1 MATDDG
7 LAQEPEAVGMDVDEG
22 ELPHN
27 LQLSLN
33 VLQTLKTAQ
42 AQHGLRHS
50 DYTRYR
56 HVRPYLGAALT
67 KLTDPSA

>member
-1 MATDDG
+1 M
-7 LAQEPEAVGMDVDEG
+7 GMDVDGE
-22 ELPHN
+22 ELPPK

-33 VLQTLKTAQ
+33 VLQTIKTAQ

-56 HVRPYLGAALT
+56 HVRTSPGGSDAGA
-67 KLTDPSA
+67 

>member
-1 MATDDG
+1 MTMDNG
-7 LAQEPEAVGMDVDEG
+7 LAQEPEAVGMDVDGE
-22 ELPHN
+22 ELPPK

-33 VLQTLKTAQ
+33 VLQTIKTAQ

-56 HVRPYLGAALT
+56 HVRTSPGGSDAGA
-67 KLTDPSA
+67 